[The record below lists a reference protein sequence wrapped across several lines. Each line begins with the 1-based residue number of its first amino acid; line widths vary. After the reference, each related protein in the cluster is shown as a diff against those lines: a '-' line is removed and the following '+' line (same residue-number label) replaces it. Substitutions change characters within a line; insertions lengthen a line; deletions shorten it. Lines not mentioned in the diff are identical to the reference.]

1 MEISL
6 GRSIQMAAEFRCR
19 QSEPK
24 LQSKGHCLLREFD
37 HGAIWWRITKV
48 PGCDCPTISIAIAT
62 SRRPAQEDAPEGE
75 VGQATAANACIR
87 FAASLC
93 PSVLPKGSKSRARQ
107 RTSRRA
113 LPHAGSRV
121 EDVCE
126 RKLIRASLRGYR
138 ICSGK
143 RQKRHQYSVRVRAI

>member
-62 SRRPAQEDAPEGE
+62 SRCPAQEDAPEGE
-75 VGQATAANACIR
+75 VGQA
-87 FAASLC
+87 
-93 PSVLPKGSKSRARQ
+93 RQ
-107 RTSRRA
+107 RRTRVFGSQLAYA
-113 LPHAGSRV
+113 LPFCQKARKAGP
-121 EDVCE
+121 
-126 RKLIRASLRGYR
+126 ASAR
-138 ICSGK
+138 
-143 RQKRHQYSVRVRAI
+143 